1 LPVTLARVAR
11 NRAMSDKNFPEHLPG
26 HRDLGHPKR
35 NVAAVADHLG
45 PILISFSGRL
55 VADRGSTGFDIASG
69 RMKLPRCRPGG
80 WS

>member
-45 PILISFSGRL
+45 
-55 VADRGSTGFDIASG
+55 ADFDQLL
-69 RMKLPRCRPGG
+69 RQG
-80 WS
+80 WSPTAVPRASTSPAAA

>member
-45 PILISFSGRL
+45 
-55 VADRGSTGFDIASG
+55 ADFDQLLRQAAVPRASTSPAAA
-69 RMKLPRCRPGG
+69 
-80 WS
+80 